1 MTSWCGWLCFSK
13 QIRARIS
20 LCRTSPTFPF
30 RDSSGGGQ
38 PLGCPRDFS
47 AMFPRNPNGY
57 PREAFPGW
65 IKRRSLEG
73 ADDDHH
79 QRVGQGGEQARSAG
93 SATPRPTRWVLRS
106 YTSMSRSCCHS
117 QPKRRHPAPAQY
129 RYSTDSV
136 AFALHRRTAEPRHH
150 GESPHLGQLFFL
162 FGKTLGLDLDMD
174 GPWNSRE
181 GRQNP

>member
-106 YTSMSRSCCHS
+106 YTSMSRSCCHN
-117 QPKRRHPAPAQY
+117 QKGGIPHPPNIAIPLI
-129 RYSTDSV
+129 RWRLRSID
-136 AFALHRRTAEPRHH
+136 EP
-150 GESPHLGQLFFL
+150 Q
-162 FGKTLGLDLDMD
+162 
-174 GPWNSRE
+174 SRVIME
-181 GRQNP
+181 NLPT